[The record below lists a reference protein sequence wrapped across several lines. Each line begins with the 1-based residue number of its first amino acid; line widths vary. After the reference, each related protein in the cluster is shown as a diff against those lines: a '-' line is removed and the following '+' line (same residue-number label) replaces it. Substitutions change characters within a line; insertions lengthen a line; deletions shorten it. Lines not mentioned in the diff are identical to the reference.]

1 MDALGV
7 PDKVT
12 TFSLSDFGRTFRIN
26 ANAGTDHAWGSH
38 HLVMGGGVRG
48 RAFYGRFPNLAMG
61 GADDAG
67 DDGQWIPTT
76 SIEQYGA
83 TLAKWFGV
91 KSTALAHVFPNLPA
105 FAVTDLGFLA

>member
-1 MDALGV
+1 
-7 PDKVT
+7 
-12 TFSLSDFGRTFRIN
+12 
-26 ANAGTDHAWGSH
+26 
-38 HLVMGGGVRG
+38 
-48 RAFYGRFPNLAMG
+48 MG